1 MTSTEPPVTT
11 QSEAAHRTPH
21 SGAGAERAANAS
33 PRARAR
39 VKDTEQTALTQ
50 RDRWSGLLGRLVG
63 WLAGELTPPTVW
75 ADPPASLR
83 EISRYAHHGA
93 WTTETGAWRT
103 AGVWWCRLVAIPV
116 STLAYYTAWIA
127 QRPSRTVVVTVLYV
141 VAAHTTP
148 GRVLLPWPA
157 WLP

>member
-1 MTSTEPPVTT
+1 MTKTPATT
-11 QSEAAHRTPH
+11 HREAAHRTPH
-21 SGAGAERAANAS
+21 SGAGAENTANAA
-33 PRARAR
+33 PRAPARA
-39 VKDTEQTALTQ
+39 KDTEQTALTH
-50 RDRWSGLLGRLVG
+50 RDRWSGLLDR
-63 WLAGELTPPTVW
+63 LAGELTPPTVW
-75 ADPPASLR
+75 ADRPASLR
-83 EISRYAHHGA
+83 EISRYARHGA